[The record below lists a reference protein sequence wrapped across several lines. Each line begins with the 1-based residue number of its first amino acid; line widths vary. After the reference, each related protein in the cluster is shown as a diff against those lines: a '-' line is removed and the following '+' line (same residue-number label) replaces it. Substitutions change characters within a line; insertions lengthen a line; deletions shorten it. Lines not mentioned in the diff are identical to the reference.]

1 MYRKML
7 RKTMIYGFVGIFLGM
22 LIVFPLVQNIPQVI
36 PDKNQI
42 IEQDNLENRTPFGQD
57 NYNVLNSPFFEN
69 TTSISDWLKNEIID
83 NSTVQDN
90 PGFPMYFSETSQDG
104 NTITN
109 DNHYFEDFA
118 VFLDGLVYLL
128 DMSKSEISQYFDTY
142 RYSEFWDSNVSQQGY
157 YSWVNSDWSDN
168 STVKELNGNAQI
180 ILTFIDWL
188 ISDQSNI
195 ETYNVDNYISNQWD
209 VQNDLFYDSTHEVYN
224 HSTSDHSKFA
234 KDQFIASIAGFL
246 IDRANHGDLESAKLN
261 AFTIAD
267 DIMKYM
273 ISSPFFSMDS
283 FQYRRDSDIP
293 SVGTGLDEFKFL
305 ETNAYAIWALSEWYI
320 ELGTPEKGDQ
330 KYADTIEIA
339 EKIFLTLNNTLWN
352 ETYSLFM
359 NGMTKFNGLYDQT
372 IFLKDNSIMLMAMQK
387 LFEVTG
393 NFTYYKVCMDMFNG
407 IQNHFKDPNYGSY
420 YTWINS
426 LSSPEINTNKS
437 LNTHSYL
444 FRSLNSLS
452 SLSERINSNMTTNA
466 TEFIKK
472 ESKSV
477 NITAEYFFDLY
488 SYYEQPQPDAEIN
501 FSVPIENADFFF
513 SVRFPNGTLAYNV
526 TQSGDE
532 NGTASIEFPILDDY
546 PLGDYTVDMYAN
558 YTGILTSFN
567 KISFSLIP
575 GFSVQEYTLES
586 ESIRAGSSTS
596 LNISINNTRI
606 DNLTVSINLN
616 GTNFANQ
623 TSEQVLLN
631 GTLNNF
637 TYDIVALADA
647 SFGPTSLLL
656 EIMNDTSLNY
666 TLEIPIMILSS
677 IEIERIEQ
685 DAYVFHEFDFNII
698 VELQNIVNISQTVDI
713 SISGEFV
720 TDIEVSQLLL
730 SEESVLILVKTQ
742 ISTNAPY
749 GEITYNMNITRAS
762 DGNIIFNEDFISTVK
777 IPLDILF
784 LDVPDV
790 SYHGKESQASCYI
803 MNNLKSSQNIS
814 IFVDNETIKSN
825 LTLIPGE
832 NLVDIP
838 FGQKFMNS
846 YEFGNKYYLIEIV
859 DSNGNK
865 IYEQLITTEL
875 KASVGSILL
884 NYALPLIIPIAGIVV
899 VRHMALENK
908 KRLS

>member
-1 MYRKML
+1 MYRKRL
-7 RKTMIYGFVGIFLGM
+7 RKTMIYGFIGIFLGM
-22 LIVFPLVQNIPQVI
+22 LILFPLVQNIPQVL

-42 IEQDNLENRTPFGQD
+42 IEQDNLENRNPIEQD

-69 TTSISDWLKNEIID
+69 TTPISDWLKTEIID

-90 PGFPMYFSETSQDG
+90 LGFPMYFSETSQDG
-104 NTITN
+104 TTITN
-109 DNHYFEDFA
+109 DTHNFEDFA

-128 DMSKSEISQYFDTY
+128 DMSKSEISQYFNTY
-142 RYSEFWDSNVSQQGY
+142 MHSEFWDSNVSQEGY
-157 YSWVNSDWSDN
+157 YSWVNNDWSDN
-168 STVKELNGNAQI
+168 STVKELDGNSQV

-188 ISDQSNI
+188 ISDESNI
-195 ETYNVDNYISNQWD
+195 ETYDIEDYISNQWD
-209 VQNDLFYDSTHEVYN
+209 VQNNLFYDSTYTTFQVYN
-224 HSTSDHSKFA
+224 HSNIDDSKFA
-234 KDQFIASIAGFL
+234 KDQFIAAIAGFL
-246 IDRANHGDLESAKLN
+246 IHRANQGNLQDQIN
-261 AFTIAD
+261 QNDAFTDAD
-267 DIMKYM
+267 ATMKYM
-273 ISSPFFSMDS
+273 IESPFFYLDA
-283 FQYRRDSDIP
+283 FEYRRDSDLT
-293 SVGTGLDEFKFL
+293 VGGVLDEFKFL
-305 ETNAYAIWALSEWYI
+305 DTNAYAIWALSEWYL
-320 ELGTPEKGDQ
+320 ELGAPEKGDQ
-330 KYADTIEIA
+330 KYVDSIINA
-339 EKIFLTLNNTLWN
+339 EKVFLTLNDTLWN

-359 NGMTKFNGLYDQT
+359 RATALDGTPFDDT
-372 IFLKDNSIMLMAMQK
+372 ITLKDNSIMLSAMQK

-407 IQNHFKDPNYGSY
+407 IQKHFKDPDYGTY
-420 YTWINS
+420 YTSINAT
-426 LSSPEINTNKS
+426 ETNKNRN

-444 FRSLNSLS
+444 FRSLNTLS
-452 SLSERINSNMTTNA
+452 SLSERIDTNMTLNA

-472 ESKSV
+472 EATSV

-488 SYYEQPQPDAEIN
+488 NYYEQPIAEIN

-526 TQSGDE
+526 TQPGDL
-532 NGTASIEFPILDDY
+532 NGTASIEFPFLDDY
-546 PLGDYTVDMYAN
+546 PLGEYTVDMYAN

-575 GFSVQEYTLES
+575 GFSVQEYSLES

-596 LNISINNTRI
+596 LNLSINNTRM

-623 TSEQVLLN
+623 TFEQILTN
-631 GTLNNF
+631 GTLSNF
-637 TYDIVALADA
+637 TYEITTLANA
-647 SFGPTSLLL
+647 SFGSTSLLV
-656 EIMNDTSLNY
+656 EIKNDTTLNY
-666 TLEIPIMILSS
+666 TLEIPILILSS
-677 IEIERIEQ
+677 IEITRIEQ
-685 DAYVFHEFDFNII
+685 DAYVFHDIDFEILIQLKNL
-698 VELQNIVNISQTVDI
+698 VDISQTVDI
-713 SISGEFV
+713 SILGEYI
-720 TDIEVSQLLL
+720 TNIEISRVLL
-730 SEESVLILVKTQ
+730 SEESVIILLKTQ

-749 GEITYNMNITRAS
+749 GEIMYNINISRAS
-762 DGNIIFNEDFISTVK
+762 DGSVISYEDFISSVK
-777 IPLDILF
+777 LPLDILF
-784 LDVPDV
+784 LDVPEF

-814 IFVDNETIKSN
+814 IFVDNETVISN

-838 FGQKFMNS
+838 FGQNFMNP
-846 YEFGNKYYLIEIV
+846 YEFGYNHYLIEIF

-865 IYEQLITTEL
+865 IYEQLVTSEL

-884 NYALPLIIPIAGIVV
+884 GYVLPIIIPITGIVI